1 MITHTN
7 SINSI
12 PTEEQETVI
21 NYSRMEKAVSIFTS
35 DQTVITR
42 LDKLCESSPEFQV
55 EEITISKVTNR
66 ALSKKYKITEKR
78 LISFRSGIFTKEL
91 SEEEREKRREIMK
104 RIIMEKNN
112 N

>member
-42 LDKLCESSPEFQV
+42 LDKLCEKAPEYYQV
-55 EEITISKVTNR
+55 TEVTISNVTNR
-66 ALSKKYKITEKR
+66 VLTKVYSVSDKSVISYRPGKR
-78 LISFRSGIFTKEL
+78 KL
-91 SEEEREKRREIMK
+91 SEEQKKAIAEQLRNGRENK
-104 RIIMEKNN
+104 
-112 N
+112 